1 MEPDEPVQD
10 VADAASPALALT
22 AAGALVAGMVLLT
35 VLAGPVMDYAQAT
48 ARQLA
53 DPMPYIE
60 AVLVRQE
67 GTK

>member
-1 MEPDEPVQD
+1 MTAGHDGEQSTPAPVR
-10 VADAASPALALT
+10 
-22 AAGALVAGMVLLT
+22 LT